1 MTLEEIRQRYP
12 VLAER
17 LPAELFTERE
27 LLVVD
32 ENYEEADGEET
43 AEFEPSEYSHM
54 LYIAEPM
61 QQILGTEGL
70 KAVTERII
78 ASEIFQEVL
87 VSEEDLFGLQT
98 ALDEAEIAGKV
109 FAMIEEVLT

>member
-32 ENYEEADGEET
+32 ENYEEADGEEA

-61 QQILGTEGL
+61 QQILGEEGL
-70 KAVTERII
+70 KDLTEKIT
-78 ASEIFQEVL
+78 ASKVFEEVL
-87 VSEEDLFGLQT
+87 ISEKDLFGLQT
-98 ALDEAEIAGKV
+98 TLDEAEIAGKV